1 MSYRRADDHHF
12 IGRLHDRLCTEFG
25 DDRVFR
31 DIDSIPP
38 GTNFRDVILNTL
50 NEVDVVVA
58 VIGPNWGGRGAG
70 NDQADF
76 VYLELAEA
84 LRQRK
89 PVIPALMEGTSMP
102 PSEALPAE
110 LRPLT
115 EINAVWVHG
124 DPTFRRD
131 CTRLVEAI
139 RDVVAA
145 DRVRLAEQLR
155 EEERAARARLAEL
168 EEAAAKREIE
178 LERARLDAISRQ
190 LRLAEPRA
198 ATSPSDVDEAS
209 EVESVPTNP
218 PRPELP
224 PVAVSA
230 ERELASSADG
240 RLPGGLSKVQ
250 LLVIAALVCGV
261 VALLV
266 NRSNTTP
273 FNELSLD
280 WQVDLCKWI
289 LTLAVGVPLLF
300 EHRPVEQRS
309 LLVGVTLSVVFFS
322 VLLESAVLTS
332 GTTGYDEQL
341 WFLVRLIQV
350 ACLVGATMAV
360 ERRPSTLLPRSLQI
374 RAAFVAMTIVCGALS
389 IWALYDDW
397 VATKAL
403 VDNGY
408 PPGRTPFA
416 LWFVFLLLGPIC
428 VSIFL
433 ATRSSYEARLTL
445 TTIATFAASSIFT
458 RALIVA
464 TPVFGLDP
472 TPPLLVSL
480 GYALLAAMALW
491 TTIAAFRVAHPQA
504 GVAAH

>member
-12 IGRLHDRLCTEFG
+12 IGRLHDRLCAEFG

-70 NDQADF
+70 SAQADF

-84 LRQRK
+84 LRQGK

-102 PSEALPAE
+102 PSVALPAE

-115 EINAVWVHG
+115 DINAIWVHG

-139 RDVVAA
+139 RDVVVA
-145 DRVRLAEQLR
+145 DRVRLSEQLR
-155 EEERAARARLAEL
+155 EEERAARVRLAEL
-168 EEAAAKREIE
+168 EDAAAKREIE
-178 LERARLDAISRQ
+178 LERARLQAISRQ
-190 LRLAEPRA
+190 LRQAEPPA
-198 ATSPSDVDEAS
+198 AGSPS
-209 EVESVPTNP
+209 ESPEPQPAAQMVRP
-218 PRPELP
+218 PR
-224 PVAVSA
+224 
-230 ERELASSADG
+230 
-240 RLPGGLSKVQ
+240 GGLSKVQ
-250 LLVIAALVCGV
+250 LLVIAALACGI
-261 VALLV
+261 VALFV
-266 NRSNTTP
+266 NRSQATP
-273 FNELSLD
+273 FNEFSLG
-280 WQVDLCKWI
+280 WTVDLCKLI

-322 VLLESAVLTS
+322 VLLESSVVTNGA
-332 GTTGYDEQL
+332 TGYDEQI
-341 WFLVRLIQV
+341 WFFVRLVQV
-350 ACLVGATMAV
+350 ACLVGATIAV
-360 ERRPSTLLPRSLQI
+360 ERRPSTPLPRALQVKP
-374 RAAFVAMTIVCGALS
+374 AFVAVAIVCGVLS
-389 IWALYDDW
+389 MWASYDAW

-416 LWFVFLLLGPIC
+416 VWFVFLLLGPMC
-428 VSIFL
+428 VTIAL
-433 ATRSSYEARLTL
+433 ATRSSYSARLVL
-445 TTIATFAASSIFT
+445 ATIATFAATAHFT
-458 RALIVA
+458 QALIVA
-464 TPVFGLDP
+464 SPIFDLDP

-491 TTIAAFRVAHPQA
+491 TTIAANREVHPQA
-504 GVAAH
+504 AVAPH

>member
-12 IGRLHDRLCTEFG
+12 IGRLHDRLCAEFG

-58 VIGPNWGGRGAG
+58 VIGPNWGGLGAG

-84 LRQRK
+84 LKQSK

-102 PSEALPAE
+102 PAEALPAD
-110 LRPLT
+110 LRRLAG
-115 EINAVWVHG
+115 INAIWVHG

-145 DRVRLAEQLR
+145 NRVRLADQLR
-155 EEERAARARLAEL
+155 EEERAARVRLAEL
-168 EEAAAKREIE
+168 EDAAAKREIE
-178 LERARLDAISRQ
+178 LERARLDALSRQ
-190 LRLAEPRA
+190 LRQAESPTADSPPESPEQQPDAPMVGHPRA
-198 ATSPSDVDEAS
+198 
-209 EVESVPTNP
+209 
-218 PRPELP
+218 
-224 PVAVSA
+224 
-230 ERELASSADG
+230 
-240 RLPGGLSKVQ
+240 GLSKVQ
-250 LLVIAALVCGV
+250 LLVIAALACGIA
-261 VALLV
+261 ALFV
-266 NRSNTTP
+266 NRSQATP
-273 FNELSLD
+273 FNELTLD

-322 VLLESAVLTS
+322 VLQESSVVTS
-332 GTTGYDEQL
+332 GTSGYDEQL
-341 WFLVRLIQV
+341 WFFVRLIQV
-350 ACLVGATMAV
+350 ACLVGAMMAV

-374 RAAFVAMTIVCGALS
+374 KPAFVAMTIVCGTLS

-416 LWFVFLLLGPIC
+416 VWFLFLLLGPIC
-428 VSIFL
+428 VTIYL

-445 TTIATFAASSIFT
+445 ATVATFAASTIFT

-464 TPVFGLDP
+464 SPVFGLDP
-472 TPPLLVSL
+472 TPPLVVSL

-491 TTIAAFRVAHPQA
+491 TTIAAFREAHPQA
-504 GVAAH
+504 RVAAH

>member
-12 IGRLHDRLCTEFG
+12 IGRLHDRLCAEFG

-84 LRQRK
+84 LRQAK

-102 PSEALPAE
+102 PSESLPAD

-115 EINAVWVHG
+115 EINAIWVHG

-145 DRVRLAEQLR
+145 DRVRRSEQLR
-155 EEERAARARLAEL
+155 EEERAARVRLAEL

-178 LERARLDAISRQ
+178 LERARLQAISQQ
-190 LRLAEPRA
+190 LRQAEPSAAGSLAESPAQQPEAPTVSGPR
-198 ATSPSDVDEAS
+198 V
-209 EVESVPTNP
+209 
-218 PRPELP
+218 
-224 PVAVSA
+224 
-230 ERELASSADG
+230 
-240 RLPGGLSKVQ
+240 GLSKVQ
-250 LLVIAALVCGV
+250 LLVIAALACGI
-261 VALLV
+261 VALFV
-266 NRSNTTP
+266 NRSHATP
-273 FNELSLD
+273 FNELTLD

-322 VLLESAVLTS
+322 VSAGIL
-332 GTTGYDEQL
+332 
-341 WFLVRLIQV
+341 
-350 ACLVGATMAV
+350 
-360 ERRPSTLLPRSLQI
+360 
-374 RAAFVAMTIVCGALS
+374 
-389 IWALYDDW
+389 
-397 VATKAL
+397 
-403 VDNGY
+403 
-408 PPGRTPFA
+408 GRDKRDH
-416 LWFVFLLLGPIC
+416 WI
-428 VSIFL
+428 
-433 ATRSSYEARLTL
+433 
-445 TTIATFAASSIFT
+445 
-458 RALIVA
+458 
-464 TPVFGLDP
+464 
-472 TPPLLVSL
+472 
-480 GYALLAAMALW
+480 
-491 TTIAAFRVAHPQA
+491 
-504 GVAAH
+504 